1 MSVQIGTLDCIVEIL
16 KLFISTVLELN
27 MFLKKFIGNKN
38 IKAHI
43 FSVQW
48 NNSIMCEYFCIGFI
62 NFISERKMLI
72 DYTGLFSP
80 YSFKEKRLL
89 FLYLFKE
96 WINSVLLKVLIPLIW
111 TMKKKLNKIN
121 GIRDYF
127 DSEIQERKAMS
138 KKLSKLMLLIILKK
152 R

>member
-1 MSVQIGTLDCIVEIL
+1 
-16 KLFISTVLELN
+16 
-27 MFLKKFIGNKN
+27 
-38 IKAHI
+38 
-43 FSVQW
+43 
-48 NNSIMCEYFCIGFI
+48 
-62 NFISERKMLI
+62 MLI

-111 TMKKKLNKIN
+111 TIKKKLNKIN